1 MPHYI
6 IKLERSGIEY
16 YMEWST
22 VVDAPV
28 SEALSLDQF
37 KSWYFAYH
45 FPKNSEELEE
55 RLRRVEATGTS
66 AISISSETET
76 AQDFIL
82 YNRAGENE
90 SCLTSDEII
99 DRYLPKE

>member
-1 MPHYI
+1 MPRYI
-6 IKLERSGIEY
+6 IKLERSGVEY

-28 SEALSLDQF
+28 SEALPLDQF
-37 KSWYFAYH
+37 KSWYFACYS
-45 FPKNSEELEE
+45 PSESKDLEE
-55 RLRRVEATGTS
+55 RLCRVEATGTS
-66 AISISSETET
+66 AISTGYESET

-90 SCLTSDEII
+90 TCLTSDEII
-99 DRYLPKE
+99 DRYSPKE